1 MNRTIAQEIKHIRT
15 LLRLSQEKFA
25 DHFNIVE
32 PKRIKTR
39 QQDISRY
46 ELGTMTPTANK
57 YKKFLNLIK

>member
-25 DHFNIVE
+25 DHFNAVE
-32 PKRIKTR
+32 PRTLKTR

-46 ELGTMTPTANK
+46 ELGIMTPTTRK
-57 YKKFLNLIK
+57 YKKFLSLIK